1 MSAERDTARTTGRA
15 ACSLSERITQRPG
28 EAADNTGE
36 AADAVPPSKVM
47 EKCYTMQMPTQKKR
61 INITIDD
68 ATYAAIERLADERE
82 ESISRTSLRLIEEA
96 LEFQEDRHFSKV
108 ADARLKKKQ
117 RRVSHDKA
125 WD

>member
-1 MSAERDTARTTGRA
+1 
-15 ACSLSERITQRPG
+15 
-28 EAADNTGE
+28 
-36 AADAVPPSKVM
+36 
-47 EKCYTMQMPTQKKR
+47 MQMPTQKKR

-68 ATYAAIERLADERE
+68 ATYAAIERLADECE

-108 ADARLKKKQ
+108 ADARLRKKQ
-117 RRVSHDKA
+117 RRVSHDEA

>member
-1 MSAERDTARTTGRA
+1 
-15 ACSLSERITQRPG
+15 
-28 EAADNTGE
+28 
-36 AADAVPPSKVM
+36 M
-47 EKCYTMQMPTQKKR
+47 EKCYTMHMPTQKKR

-68 ATYAAIERLADERE
+68 ATHAAIERLADERE

-117 RRVSHDKA
+117 RRVSHDEA

>member
-1 MSAERDTARTTGRA
+1 
-15 ACSLSERITQRPG
+15 
-28 EAADNTGE
+28 
-36 AADAVPPSKVM
+36 
-47 EKCYTMQMPTQKKR
+47 MPTQKKR

-68 ATYAAIERLADERE
+68 ATHAAIERLAEERE

-96 LEFQEDRHFSKV
+96 LEYREDRHFSEV

-117 RRVSHDKA
+117 RRVSHDEA

>member
-1 MSAERDTARTTGRA
+1 
-15 ACSLSERITQRPG
+15 
-28 EAADNTGE
+28 
-36 AADAVPPSKVM
+36 M

-96 LEFQEDRHFSKV
+96 LEFQEDRYFSKASIRPRCREFPSEV
-108 ADARLKKKQ
+108 AMRSAIRDGL
-117 RRVSHDKA
+117 
-125 WD
+125 

>member
-1 MSAERDTARTTGRA
+1 
-15 ACSLSERITQRPG
+15 
-28 EAADNTGE
+28 
-36 AADAVPPSKVM
+36 M
-47 EKCYTMQMPTQKKR
+47 EKCYTMHMPTQKKR

-68 ATYAAIERLADERE
+68 ATHAAIERLADERE

-96 LEFQEDRHFSKV
+96 LEFQEDRHFSKL
-108 ADARLKKKQ
+108 ADARLQKKQ

>member
-1 MSAERDTARTTGRA
+1 
-15 ACSLSERITQRPG
+15 
-28 EAADNTGE
+28 
-36 AADAVPPSKVM
+36 M

-68 ATYAAIERLADERE
+68 ATYAAIERVAEERD

-96 LEFQEDRHFSKV
+96 LEYQEDRYFSKV
-108 ADARLKKKQ
+108 ADSRLRKKQ
-117 RRVSHDKA
+117 RRVSHDEA